1 MGAVEEGGKVAVSIT
16 EGLKQQPFALAMIV
30 LNLVFIAF
38 VTWLAHTINQ
48 RTEGQYRIKDEQNAV
63 LLNKLDT
70 IGEVRAEV
78 AKIGERVA
86 GNATLAKG
94 LADTIERLSKSFDDH
109 ENRIRILE
117 QRK

>member
-1 MGAVEEGGKVAVSIT
+1 MGAVEEGSKVAVSIT

-48 RTEGQYRIKDEQNAV
+48 RTEGQYRIKDEQTTI

-70 IGEVRAEV
+70 IAEVRAEI
-78 AKIGERVA
+78 AKVGERVISNSNVVKA
-86 GNATLAKG
+86 ITDAM
-94 LADTIERLSKSFDDH
+94 DRISKNLDDH